1 MTKGKKIVIIVVLVG
16 ILGGVGV
23 LGVVGGKI
31 NKINVAINNAGCVT
45 EEVLRVESGLS
56 GGNIFLISEE
66 TIKRKLFDKFIC
78 IKDISLKRQFPGA
91 LNMTVEGRVA
101 IANLMT
107 YTGNKKPASLDLS
120 NLEASPSSGSAL
132 LDWSVPQPASQPFL
146 VDDNGVLF
154 AEFQGGDLPK
164 LFLPEQ
170 TVKVGQRLDEGLF
183 KKISTVFT
191 ETKKYE
197 INISEAEVSDQDFLI
212 LNSQKVAFSLKKD
225 ILKQLVSLQLILQKA
240 KIDES
245 MIETVD
251 LRFDK
256 PVVKFLPKK

>member
-1 MTKGKKIVIIVVLVG
+1 MGVLGGAGVLVG
-16 ILGGVGV
+16 IGGR
-23 LGVVGGKI
+23 I
-31 NKINVAINNAGCVT
+31 NKIEVTINNAVCTT
-45 EEVLRVESGLS
+45 EEGLRVESGLPGS
-56 GGNIFLISEE
+56 NILFISEE
-66 TIKRKLFDKFIC
+66 TVRRKLFDKFIC
-78 IKDISLKRQFPGA
+78 IKDVSLKRQFPSVVK
-91 LNMTVEGRVA
+91 LTVDGRVA
-101 IANLMT
+101 IAGLMT
-107 YTGNKKPASLDLS
+107 HKGIRM
-120 NLEASPSSGSAL
+120 EATPSSQSAL
-132 LDWSVPQPASQPFL
+132 LDWSTPQLTSQPFL
-146 VDDNGVLF
+146 VDDQGVLF
-154 AEFQGGDLPK
+154 AQFQGEDLPK

-191 ETKKYE
+191 ETRKYE
-197 INISEAEVSDQDFLI
+197 INISEAEVLDQDFLVLSPRKI
-212 LNSQKVAFSLKKD
+212 AFSLKRD